1 MWRKEITR
9 CAVMSVRRCKV
20 TNWPGATPFGRPLA
34 RPNARSGFGVAPGQF
49 CCSEL
54 RNPRTTDLP
63 LLHPQ
68 KPKISKHQYYAK
80 IDELLAITM
89 EKYSKFIE
97 ANSIDQV
104 IAPVLGFVFWKDT
117 DFK

>member
-1 MWRKEITR
+1 
-9 CAVMSVRRCKV
+9 
-20 TNWPGATPFGRPLA
+20 
-34 RPNARSGFGVAPGQF
+34 
-49 CCSEL
+49 
-54 RNPRTTDLP
+54 
-63 LLHPQ
+63 
-68 KPKISKHQYYAK
+68 
-80 IDELLAITM
+80 M